1 MSEVEVEVYCLSY
14 LEVQVLAAQVGIE
27 ELYGFSVQNS
37 NKIDKKTMIEVVY
50 KMTKKNILY
59 YQTGVLAI
67 QKDYQKLF
75 LDIRGASKVMVIK
88 HKQEDI
94 PKKCCYV
101 NEQLLVSEISETREN
116 VVQFYYQ
123 EKNRFMDMLEEG
135 RYLPREYVEEKDL
148 VLEKWDKSFE
158 SSEEVF
164 SLPQVLCCIQ
174 FTDMNQG
181 NEDSWIAIFE
191 GDLTEYL
198 VFKEKDDIYR
208 ISYNRNYLE
217 KQLYHMMER

>member
-1 MSEVEVEVYCLSY
+1 MSEIEVEVYCLSY

-67 QKDYQKLF
+67 QKDYEKMF
-75 LDIRGASKVMVIK
+75 LDIRGASQVMVIK

-123 EKNRFMDMLEEG
+123 KKNHLMDMLEEG
-135 RYLPREYVEEKDL
+135 RYLPQEYVQEEDL
-148 VLEKWDKSFE
+148 VLEKCQE
-158 SSEEVF
+158 NLGNSEEIF

-174 FTDMNQG
+174 FTDVNQG
-181 NEDSWIAIFE
+181 KEDRWIAIFE

-198 VFKEKDDIYR
+198 VFKEKDSIYR

-217 KQLYHMMER
+217 KQLYRMMER